1 MKTKI
6 LFIAFLLAAFAYGAT
21 AQSLQKGNL
30 VGTHTMKLTLKPGVS
45 EKQFID
51 FFNLKYKPAFVK
63 AIPDWQI
70 FLVKSIRGEVP
81 KDTYG
86 LIFVIKSAHD
96 RDKFYN
102 PDGTDSNFGK
112 AVSEKLK
119 PLFEEFDKIC
129 TYETVYTDWEV
140 L

>member
-6 LFIAFLLAAFAYGAT
+6 LFVVFLLAAFACGIT
-21 AQSLQKGNL
+21 AQNLQKGNL
-30 VGTHTMKLTLKPGVS
+30 VGTHTMKLTLKPGVT
-45 EKQFID
+45 EKQFIA
-51 FFNLKYKPAFVK
+51 FFNDKYKPAFTK
-63 AIPDWQI
+63 AIPDWQV

-86 LIFVIKSAHD
+86 LIYLIKTVQA
-96 RDKFYN
+96 RDIFYN
-102 PDGTDSNFGK
+102 PDGTESAFVK
-112 AVSEKLK
+112 AAREKLK
-119 PLFEEFDKIC
+119 PIFEEFDKIC